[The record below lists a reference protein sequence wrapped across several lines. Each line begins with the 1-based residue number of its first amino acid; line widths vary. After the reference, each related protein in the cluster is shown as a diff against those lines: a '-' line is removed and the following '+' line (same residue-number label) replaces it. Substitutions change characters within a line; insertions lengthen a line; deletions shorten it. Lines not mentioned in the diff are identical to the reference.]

1 LINPKAT
8 QLIGKKTFK
17 DEIEKKEDEINI
29 TKKKTFEF
37 DSLSNSSLKLNY
49 SGVGLIWLS

>member
-17 DEIEKKEDEINI
+17 DEIEKRENEINI
-29 TKKKTFEF
+29 TKKN
-37 DSLSNSSLKLNY
+37 L
-49 SGVGLIWLS
+49 